1 MASELGLECWS
12 RHGRWRCRNWDEMAV
27 MFIKS
32 YRTFYSQIFFFLS
45 SELQGE
51 IFPKLVFLLYI
62 FSIDQYES
70 ATDSIYF
77 WNHLNLNCYLVAQP
91 CLTLCD
97 IMDCSPPDSS
107 VHGIFQARTLE
118 WVAISF
124 SNNGLKL
131 SLFLKLLVLEVWSVI
146 GQQQQQHHL
155 GVCQNHRIRTTL

>member
-1 MASELGLECWS
+1 MAPELGLECWS

-77 WNHLNLNCYLVAQP
+77 WNHLNLNCYLVAQS

-107 VHGIFQARTLE
+107 VRGIFQARTLE
-118 WVAISF
+118 WVAISCSIKPILLYEDF
-124 SNNGLKL
+124 SAFYTWWSSLLKIYIFE
-131 SLFLKLLVLEVWSVI
+131 SEFFIVLTV
-146 GQQQQQHHL
+146 
-155 GVCQNHRIRTTL
+155 NF

>member
-97 IMDCSPPDSS
+97 IIDCSPPDSS
-107 VHGIFQARTLE
+107 VRGIFQARTLE
-118 WVAISF
+118 WVAISCSIKPVLLYEDF
-124 SNNGLKL
+124 SAFYTWWSSLLKIYIFE
-131 SLFLKLLVLEVWSVI
+131 SEFFIVLTV
-146 GQQQQQHHL
+146 
-155 GVCQNHRIRTTL
+155 NF

>member
-118 WVAISF
+118 WVAISCSIKPILLYEDF
-124 SNNGLKL
+124 SAFYTWWSSLLKIYIFE
-131 SLFLKLLVLEVWSVI
+131 SEFFIVLTV
-146 GQQQQQHHL
+146 
-155 GVCQNHRIRTTL
+155 NF

>member
-77 WNHLNLNCYLVAQP
+77 
-91 CLTLCD
+91 
-97 IMDCSPPDSS
+97 
-107 VHGIFQARTLE
+107 
-118 WVAISF
+118 
-124 SNNGLKL
+124 
-131 SLFLKLLVLEVWSVI
+131 
-146 GQQQQQHHL
+146 
-155 GVCQNHRIRTTL
+155 